1 MCELQF
7 TIVFWRSRSIK
18 IPMALSLLQNGFS
31 PIKDKVTVSRIRS
44 RLRRVEETGNLG
56 DYRSVGNGVFE
67 FRLQFGAGYRVYFG
81 RIADDAILLLRGGEK
96 GSQSRDIEKAKADW
110 KEHSSREQK

>member
-1 MCELQF
+1 VE
-7 TIVFWRSRSIK
+7 IK
-18 IPMALSLLQNGFS
+18 IYQNPNGIEPFAEWLS
-31 PIKDKVTVSRIRS
+31 PIKDKVTVARIRS

-56 DYRSVGNGVFE
+56 DYRSVGDGVFE

-81 RIADDAILLLRGGEK
+81 RIADDAILLLRGGRK

-110 KEHSSREQK
+110 KQHNSRDYE